1 MTVYETEPQKLEQ
14 EPLEREQLEA
24 VRRARGE
31 IMRIA
36 DPEDAYVTALIQ
48 LCGPTATADYL
59 TGRRELTVSDMN
71 EFFEAGSDLPQT
83 VMQGLYD
90 AVQHRLERWTTR
102 RQGITAEQD
111 ARFAAAYSAWLCV
124 PEDQDWPAALH
135 DLAEKAPYGLW
146 GRGDRR
152 LLKALRADQSVA
164 VVGSR
169 DLTSYGTSA
178 TSHLA
183 GDLASAG
190 NTIISGGAFGVDAT
204 AHRTALAVSTA
215 RLPTVAFM
223 ACGVDRFYPRQ
234 NEKLLDEI
242 LQGGLIFSEVPL
254 GQSPT
259 RYRFLQRNRLIA
271 AISSATVVVEARWRS
286 GALNTANHALELG
299 RPVYAVPGP
308 IFSPSSEGCHR
319 LIRDGLAQLLTDA
332 RQIER
337 GELLLSEEPEASL
350 FGPASA
356 SQQLT
361 DCLRDV
367 QRRVWDALPVHRYAS
382 VDKINAICGLPLR
395 ELLVSLSQLKTL
407 ELAETNGAGWRKK
420 EKR

>member
-1 MTVYETEPQKLEQ
+1 MTVLDTQPQRLEM
-14 EPLEREQLEA
+14 EQLDA
-24 VRRARGE
+24 MRRARGE

-36 DPEDAYVTALIQ
+36 DPEDAYVTALLQ
-48 LCGPTATADYL
+48 LCGPVATADYL
-59 TGRRELTVSDMN
+59 TGRRELTVPEMN
-71 EFFEAGSDLPQT
+71 GFFEAAGTVSQT
-83 VMQGLYD
+83 VMQGLYE
-90 AVQHRLERWTTR
+90 AIQHRLDRWKTR
-102 RQGITAEQD
+102 RQGITADQD
-111 ARFAAAYSAWLCV
+111 ARFAAACSAWLCV
-124 PEDQDWPAALH
+124 PEDEDWPSALN

-152 LLKALRADQSVA
+152 LLGELRVDKSVA

-169 DLTSYGTSA
+169 DLTSYGTSV

-183 GDLASAG
+183 GDLATAG
-190 NTIISGGAFGVDAT
+190 KTVISGGAFGVDAA

-215 RLPTVAFM
+215 DLPTVAFM

-234 NEKLLDEI
+234 NERLLEGI
-242 LQGGLIFSEVPL
+242 LQTGLILSEVPL

-332 RQIER
+332 RQIET
-337 GELLLSEEPEASL
+337 GNLLLSEEPESSL
-350 FGPASA
+350 FGPAGA

-361 DCLRDV
+361 DSLSDI
-367 QRRVWDALPVHRYAS
+367 QRRVWDALPVRRYAS
-382 VDKINAICGLPLR
+382 ADGINAICGLPLR

-420 EKR
+420 KES